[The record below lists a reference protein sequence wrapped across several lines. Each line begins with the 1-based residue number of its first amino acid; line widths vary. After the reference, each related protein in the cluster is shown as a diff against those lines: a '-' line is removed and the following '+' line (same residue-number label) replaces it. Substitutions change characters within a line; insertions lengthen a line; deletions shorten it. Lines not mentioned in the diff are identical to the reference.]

1 MRRTLTIIIGLLI
14 GIGLS
19 ACAVPY
25 YGSEGYYGGPHYSY
39 GPAAPG
45 YGYYP
50 FSSFSL
56 FYSDVHFKHRHHHL
70 SGSHHRHHR
79 VIGKRWRGDLSDR
92 HGRIGLGQRNQR
104 FERGDRSNRG
114 AQFRAERRSGR
125 FDRGGTASR
134 SNRFR
139 CSGPRC

>member
-25 YGSEGYYGGPHYSY
+25 YGSEGYYGGPYYSY
-39 GPAAPG
+39 GPAAPGYG

-56 FYSDVHFKHRHHHL
+56 FYSDVRHSHRHHL
-70 SGSHHRHHR
+70 SSGGHHRFHRGIDKRHHSVWRDR
-79 VIGKRWRGDLSDR
+79 VGTG
-92 HGRIGLGQRNQR
+92 HRNQR
-104 FERGDRSNRG
+104 FERGSRPNRG
-114 AQFRAERRSGR
+114 EQFSAQRRSGR
-125 FDRGGTASR
+125 FGRDGTAPR
-134 SNRFR
+134 SHRFR

>member
-1 MRRTLTIIIGLLI
+1 MRRVLTIIIGLLI

-25 YGSEGYYGGPHYSY
+25 YGSEGYHGGPYYSY
-39 GPAAPG
+39 GPAAPGYG

-56 FYSDVHFKHRHHHL
+56 FYSDVRHSHRHHNL
-70 SGSHHRHHR
+70 SAGHHRSHRGIEKRHHP
-79 VIGKRWRGDLSDR
+79 VWRDR
-92 HGRIGLGQRNQR
+92 AGTGHRNQR
-104 FERGDRSNRG
+104 FERGRSNRG
-114 AQFRAERRSGR
+114 EQFNAQRRSGR
-125 FDRGGTASR
+125 IGRDGTASR

-139 CSGPRC
+139 CRGPRC